1 MRIYSFH
8 LWILIVDVVKDSLIE
23 EFKVFNVK
31 GVELLI
37 EHIEDAYLLITQAH
51 FYFEL
56 RNYNHFQINC
66 LMDLLSINNIYI
78 VYSDKFSKYDSI
90 IFYYSYAEYMIIL
103 NLINLF
109 TLIFWSFKTKRKL
122 IMMISD
128 AYANNPTTI
137 ILKWIFFQIG

>member
-1 MRIYSFH
+1 MQGVYAIVISSLNQF
-8 LWILIVDVVKDSLIE
+8 VDVVKDSLIE

-78 VYSDKFSKYDSI
+78 VYSDKF
-90 IFYYSYAEYMIIL
+90 
-103 NLINLF
+103 
-109 TLIFWSFKTKRKL
+109 TLRPNDKT
-122 IMMISD
+122 
-128 AYANNPTTI
+128 
-137 ILKWIFFQIG
+137 F